1 MAGGQETS
9 KQSKACVALCGAVIR
24 LPPINAESG
33 RVNDPSNYLKETDT
47 EGEQYCCYSLLPRLP
62 PTSSTSLSF
71 FLIFIHFILL
81 HGFTPLIRRNSSFI
95 ADGVSETRS
104 VVRGV
109 RVSSHEAVGLST
121 TANVQD
127 ETPFSYNI
135 SRDEIYEF
143 MITVS
148 LCASNKSC
156 FDLTMPR

>member
-1 MAGGQETS
+1 M
-9 KQSKACVALCGAVIR
+9 ALCGAVIC

-33 RVNDPSNYLKETDT
+33 RVNDPSNYLKEPDT
-47 EGEQYCCYSLLPRLP
+47 EGEQYCCHSLLPQIP
-62 PTSSTSLSF
+62 PTSSSPLSF
-71 FLIFIHFILL
+71 FLTVIHFIHFI
-81 HGFTPLIRRNSSFI
+81 GITPLSRKDSSCI

-109 RVSSHEAVGLST
+109 RVSSHEAVGLSN

-148 LCASNKSC
+148 LCTSNRRC